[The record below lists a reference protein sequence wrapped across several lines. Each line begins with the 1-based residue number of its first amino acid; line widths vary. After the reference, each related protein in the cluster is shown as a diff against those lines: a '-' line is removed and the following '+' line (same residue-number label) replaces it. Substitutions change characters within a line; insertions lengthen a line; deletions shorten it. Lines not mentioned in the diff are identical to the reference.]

1 MDETIEIEESSGNV
15 FADLGFP
22 NPEEHLLK
30 AELALQ
36 ISKAISRHRYTQTEA
51 AARMGIDQP
60 KVSKLIRGH
69 LREFSI
75 DRLLRFLNALDQ
87 DIEIVIREKPK
98 TRKKATLTVAQVSI

>member
-36 ISKAISRHRYTQTEA
+36 IGKAISRHCYTQTEA

-69 LREFSI
+69 LRDFSV

-98 TRKKATLTVAQVSI
+98 TRKKATLTVSQVSL